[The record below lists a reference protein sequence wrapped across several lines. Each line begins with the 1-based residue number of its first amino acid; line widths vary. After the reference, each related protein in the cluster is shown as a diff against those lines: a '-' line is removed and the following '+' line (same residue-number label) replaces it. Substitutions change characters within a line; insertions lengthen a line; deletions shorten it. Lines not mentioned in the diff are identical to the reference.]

1 MEQQRPSNSPFVAN
15 VFASMQFYRVGV
27 KQVVGGTGLAMASI
41 APMMVLALYGQL
53 KQLQS
58 GRLTPFN

>member
-1 MEQQRPSNSPFVAN
+1 MEQLPPSNSPFAAN

-41 APMMVLALYGQL
+41 APMMALALYGQS
-53 KQLQS
+53 KQLLS
-58 GRLTPFN
+58 ER

>member
-41 APMMVLALYGQL
+41 APMMALARYGQL
-53 KQLQS
+53 KLRQLE
-58 GRLTPFN
+58 R